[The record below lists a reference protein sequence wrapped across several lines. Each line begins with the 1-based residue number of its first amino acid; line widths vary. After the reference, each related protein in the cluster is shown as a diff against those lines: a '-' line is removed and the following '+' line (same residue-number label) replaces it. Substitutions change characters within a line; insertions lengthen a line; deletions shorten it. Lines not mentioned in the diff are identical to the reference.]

1 MEQCSEEKRELQ
13 VWELRK
19 MFDPWQTA
27 LGKAYLHLFNQISD
41 AMTMME
47 QKNFLVVEGML
58 LNAQRRAE
66 EILLD
71 YNHPLDFYVEEAK
84 GRVK

>member
-1 MEQCSEEKRELQ
+1 MEQCSEEKRESQ

-47 QKNFLVVEGML
+47 QKNFIVVECS
-58 LNAQRRAE
+58 
-66 EILLD
+66 
-71 YNHPLDFYVEEAK
+71 
-84 GRVK
+84 